1 MSFLTL
7 FPFIFLLTLDVLA
20 ANPSKLTLKKIG
32 VKNLASVETPAPSKV
47 EGLYSRAMKKEQ
59 DSQEPLVIRPNI
71 EYDDYLNI
79 KPTAPKILG
88 VNFLMNY

>member
-7 FPFIFLLTLDVLA
+7 FPFIFLFTIDVLA
-20 ANPSKLTLKKIG
+20 ANPNKLTLKKIG
-32 VKNLASVETPAPSKV
+32 VKNLVSVETPTPAKV
-47 EGLYSRAMKKEQ
+47 EGLYSRAMKNDQ
-59 DSQEPLVIRPNI
+59 DTQEPLVIRPNI